1 MNMEVF
7 GLVQY
12 ILWLLFTLAFL
23 LAAVAFTHY
32 VSSDAVG
39 VWALS
44 SATLHPNLRC
54 MCVTL
59 SCLCALTPK
68 SEVHAHALEWPWPLA
83 SAATTRTP
91 GSGIPEMKT
100 VLRGFELPGF
110 LSTRTLMAT
119 VVS

>member
-39 VWALS
+39 
-44 SATLHPNLRC
+44 
-54 MCVTL
+54 MCGAVVCY
-59 SCLCALTPK
+59 STPK
-68 SEVHAHALEWPWPLA
+68 SEVHVRALGWSLPLY
-83 SAATTRTP
+83 TQT
-91 GSGIPEMKT
+91 
-100 VLRGFELPGF
+100 
-110 LSTRTLMAT
+110 
-119 VVS
+119 